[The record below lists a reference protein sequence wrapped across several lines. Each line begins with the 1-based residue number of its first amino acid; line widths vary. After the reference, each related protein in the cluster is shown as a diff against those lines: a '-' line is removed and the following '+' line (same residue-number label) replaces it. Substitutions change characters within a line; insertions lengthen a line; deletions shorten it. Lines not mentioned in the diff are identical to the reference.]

1 MVPGRTDAR
10 RRVRRIP
17 YRLAAFVATIAAL
30 CTGVTAFA
38 TMDKTVRL
46 DVDGHVVAVRTFAG
60 NVAGVL
66 RKAHLNLSAHDTVAP
81 DLAAPV
87 RDGSRVVVRH
97 GRLLTLQVDGT
108 PRQVWVTAL
117 SVDDALDQL
126 GLRADGE
133 WISVSR
139 SHTIP
144 RQGLAVALRLPQQ
157 VTVLV
162 DGRRLTTQT
171 TAPDVTTLLGDLHVA
186 VGALDQVSVPGTAY
200 PSNGLV
206 VAVDRISQRTVTE
219 SVAIPFKTAHV
230 KTSSLYVGQSQVTR
244 AGQPGVRVNTY
255 QVTWRN
261 HKVAGRRLVHSSVKA
276 RPVKQIIA
284 VGTKPKPRYTPTA
297 DGLNWPA
304 LARCESGGNPREV
317 SGNGQ
322 YRGLYQFTMG
332 TWQGVGGHGDP
343 IDASPN
349 EQTYRAQ
356 ILYRR
361 SGDSSW
367 PTCGHYLYT

>member
-10 RRVRRIP
+10 RIVRRIP
-17 YRLAAFVATIAAL
+17 YRLAAYAATIAAL
-30 CTGVTAFA
+30 STGVTAFA

-46 DVDGHVVAVRTFAG
+46 DVDGRTVAVRTFATD
-60 NVAGVL
+60 VAGVL
-66 RKAHLNLSAHDTVAP
+66 RKAHLKLAPHDAVAP

-97 GRLLTLQVDGT
+97 GRLLTLQVDGA

-126 GLRADGE
+126 GLRTDGE
-133 WISVSR
+133 WLSVSR
-139 SHTIP
+139 SHGIP
-144 RQGLAVALRLPQQ
+144 REGLALALRLPQQ

-162 DGRRLTTQT
+162 DGQRRSTRT
-171 TAPDVTTLLGDLHVA
+171 TAPDVSTLLTDLGVT
-186 VGALDQVSVPGTAY
+186 VGTLDHVSVPGTAY
-200 PSNGLV
+200 PTDGMV
-206 VAVDRISQRTVTE
+206 IAVDRISLRTVTQN
-219 SVAIPFKTAHV
+219 VAIPFKTVRV

-244 AGQPGVRVNTY
+244 AGQPGVRVNSF

-261 HKVAGRRLVHSSVKA
+261 HKVAGRKLVKSTVKA
-276 RPVKQIIA
+276 RPVAQIVA
-284 VGTKPKPRYTPTA
+284 VGTKPKPRYTPAA
-297 DGLNWPA
+297 DGLNWAA

-343 IDASPN
+343 IDASSN

>member
-1 MVPGRTDAR
+1 
-10 RRVRRIP
+10 
-17 YRLAAFVATIAAL
+17 
-30 CTGVTAFA
+30 
-38 TMDKTVRL
+38 
-46 DVDGHVVAVRTFAG
+46 VRTFATD
-60 NVAGVL
+60 VAGVL
-66 RKAHLNLSAHDTVAP
+66 RKAHLKLQPHDAVAP
-81 DLAAPV
+81 DLTAPV

-97 GRLLTLQVDGT
+97 GRLLTLQVDGA

-133 WISVSR
+133 WLSVSR
-139 SHTIP
+139 SRAIP
-144 RQGLAVALRLPQQ
+144 RQGLTLDLRLPQQ

-162 DGRRLTTQT
+162 DGRRLSTQT
-171 TAPDVTTLLGDLHVA
+171 TAPDVTTLLADLNVT
-186 VGALDQVSVPGTAY
+186 VGALDRVSVPDAAY
-200 PSNGLV
+200 PADGMV
-206 VAVDRISQRTVTE
+206 VTIDRISLRTVTE
-219 SVAIPFKTAHV
+219 SVAIAFKTVHV
-230 KTSSLYVGQSQVTR
+230 RTSSLYVGESRVTR
-244 AGQPGVRVNTY
+244 AGQPGVRVNSY
-255 QVTWRN
+255 ELTWRN
-261 HKVAGRRLVHSSVKA
+261 KKLAARKLLHSSVKA
-276 RPVKQIIA
+276 RPVAQIVV
-284 VGTKPKPRYTPTA
+284 VGTKPKPRYAPAA

-343 IDASPN
+343 IDASSN